1 MARATKYGVTVRI
14 GFSGSVRCDGAPHRT
29 APHGGQIAGA
39 DRGTLPNSQSTASPL
54 SFRFDGMPPL
64 FPRTMAD
71 VDDAEATRKWSALSP
86 PPTSSP
92 TISTSAPSPLP
103 TAAIDLT
110 SDISPPASLSMVASA
125 TSGHVQA
132 TQSLALPQLPA
143 FHLPAAA
150 PPSHFMRCMQATAW
164 KTLCW
169 HRQQRHKVWLG
180 PRPCFIP
187 GLEGGRQGP
196 RPWATPRRKAA
207 WALRR

>member
-1 MARATKYGVTVRI
+1 MGCARI
-14 GFSGSVRCDGAPHRT
+14 GMLSLVSSDLRREPLQKCDSQTARKGFVFSRGESHQVRCDCAHRVFRVGPLRWRAAGRT
-29 APHGGQIAGA
+29 APNGGQVPER
-39 DRGTLPNSQSTASPL
+39 DRGTLPNFQSSASPL
-54 SFRFDGMPPL
+54 LLSLCAGRERAFGAQW
-64 FPRTMAD
+64 RTSTTRR
-71 VDDAEATRKWSALSP
+71 TRKWSALSP

-150 PPSHFMRCMQATAW
+150 PPSHFMRCM
-164 KTLCW
+164 
-169 HRQQRHKVWLG
+169 
-180 PRPCFIP
+180 
-187 GLEGGRQGP
+187 
-196 RPWATPRRKAA
+196 
-207 WALRR
+207 